1 MKYTFQADGKIKNQE
16 EQTVL
21 QIKTKRGKPWKIK
34 KLKKIINKHGSLIPF
49 KNELG
54 SFSILASHKK
64 TIKNKKY
71 KLYDLNEDGR
81 INAVT
86 RWFKIKTSQKK
97 WLKKNDYDDPNLP
110 VELTI
115 VEEITDEGSD
125 VPNLPVELTIVE
137 EITDEG
143 SDVPNLPVELTIV
156 NETPNGAHGYF
167 NFLFSGNISGFNQS
181 DIEVIGGKKGSFYN
195 DGYNDEDDIT
205 SYGMYVER
213 DDSQMQGT
221 LIISIRENSAYSE
234 SGNTNNA
241 ARYSSQYDY
250 KAPTIEWS
258 DEWSDDFSVE
268 YTQANETFTINLK
281 FSEVINDF
289 QREFLEITG
298 GTIGTITTL
307 NENLEYKI
315 ELIPNP
321 NTEHAWLTLS
331 LDRFK
336 ISDKEG
342 NILQLAD
349 EDYRRPYDTKQPSS
363 TVKLMCC
370 DQPDT
375 TKLYNRNSG
384 VFVYIEFSEE
394 VNNFKKEDIVVNGG
408 QMSSFSSSS
417 HNREAWFNL
426 KANENESGIIEVY
439 VKDNSYTDMA
449 GNVGSGSNLWTI
461 PYDRE
466 APFITTESFST
477 DPLTGIIAY
486 RYDFSE
492 PVNGLLSEHIEV
504 YEKTDNHHQPWKE
517 ISSELI
523 QSDDRMSYA
532 IQFKPT
538 NTIGYFSTDI
548 QMPITDD
555 FSNHLT
561 VGNDYNVEVSY
572 SI

>member
-1 MKYTFQADGKIKNQE
+1 M
-16 EQTVL
+16 
-21 QIKTKRGKPWKIK
+21 W
-34 KLKKIINKHGSLIPF
+34 
-49 KNELG
+49 
-54 SFSILASHKK
+54 
-64 TIKNKKY
+64 
-71 KLYDLNEDGR
+71 
-81 INAVT
+81 
-86 RWFKIKTSQKK
+86 
-97 WLKKNDYDDPNLP
+97 
-110 VELTI
+110 
-115 VEEITDEGSD
+115 
-125 VPNLPVELTIVE
+125 
-137 EITDEG
+137 
-143 SDVPNLPVELTIV
+143 
-156 NETPNGAHGYF
+156 
-167 NFLFSGNISGFNQS
+167 
-181 DIEVIGGKKGSFYN
+181 
-195 DGYNDEDDIT
+195 
-205 SYGMYVER
+205 
-213 DDSQMQGT
+213 
-221 LIISIRENSAYSE
+221 
-234 SGNTNNA
+234 
-241 ARYSSQYDY
+241 
-250 KAPTIEWS
+250 
-258 DEWSDDFSVE
+258 
-268 YTQANETFTINLK
+268 
-281 FSEVINDF
+281 
-289 QREFLEITG
+289 
-298 GTIGTITTL
+298 
-307 NENLEYKI
+307 
-315 ELIPNP
+315 
-321 NTEHAWLTLS
+321 
-331 LDRFK
+331 
-336 ISDKEG
+336 
-342 NILQLAD
+342 
-349 EDYRRPYDTKQPSS
+349 
-363 TVKLMCC
+363 C

-375 TKLYNRNSG
+375 PKLYTRNSG